1 MADSMRQASLDIDAG
16 GRGSGFRGA
25 AGELTARFRD
35 CFTMDDG
42 TRNRHADSAGWL
54 PPQPPQGVV
63 YAQATDDI
71 RDVLLICG
79 RHQVPVIPYG
89 GGTSIEG
96 QVNAP
101 FGGVCIDFSR
111 MDKILGIS
119 ANNLTATVQPGLRR
133 EQLNESLRSYGLF
146 FPVDPGAD
154 ATMGGMAAT
163 RASGTRAVGYGTMR
177 ENVACA
183 RVMLASGT
191 EIRAGTEAVK
201 SAAGYDLLSLFIGS
215 EGTLGI
221 FTELT
226 VRVYPV
232 PEHTR
237 VGSAVF
243 ASVPAAVRAAIA
255 IQPRQH
261 GVTRIELLDTAS
273 IRAANQYSG
282 LGLPEAVHLF
292 FEIGGSRDRVTA
304 EMAWLTDVFRDHGA
318 SGIQVAADAA
328 EGTRLW
334 QARHEIWWAT
344 HSAFPGR
351 IGLPTDV
358 CVPLARLAE
367 CIEFA
372 IEEADRS
379 GLIAPL
385 CGHVGDGNFHT
396 LVMVEQGDRAA
407 LNRASA
413 FSESLARRAIEL
425 GGTCSGEHGIGQGK
439 RSLMPLQHGAGH
451 HVMAQIKD
459 ALDPQGIL
467 NPTKIVDGPNVT
479 I

>member
-1 MADSMRQASLDIDAG
+1 MRQASAAVDAD
-16 GRGSGFRGA
+16 SPGFA
-25 AGELTARFRD
+25 AAAAELAARFRD
-35 CFTMDDG
+35 RFIVDG
-42 TRNRHADSAGWL
+42 RTRCQHADSAGWL
-54 PPQPPQGVV
+54 APQAPQGVV
-63 YAQATDDI
+63 YAQVTADI
-71 RDVLLICG
+71 RDLLLICG
-79 RHQVPVIPYG
+79 RHEVPVIPYG
-89 GGTSIEG
+89 GGTSVEG

-101 FGGVCIDFSR
+101 LGGVCVDLSR
-111 MDKILGIS
+111 MDKVLGIS
-119 ANNLTATVQPGLRR
+119 ADNLTVTVQPGLRR
-133 EQLNESLRSYGLF
+133 EQLNESLLPHGLF
-146 FPVDPGAD
+146 FPVDPGAN
-154 ATMGGMAAT
+154 ATLGGMAAT

-183 RVMLASGT
+183 RIMLASGV
-191 EIRAGTEAVK
+191 EIKAGTEAVK
-201 SAAGYDLLSLFIGS
+201 SAAGYDLLSLFVGS

-226 VRVYPV
+226 VRLYPI
-232 PEHTR
+232 PEHAVT
-237 VGSAVF
+237 GSAAF

-255 IQPRQH
+255 TRPRQH

-282 LGLPEAVHLF
+282 LGLPAEVHVF
-292 FEIGGSRDRVTA
+292 FEVSGSRPRVTA
-304 EMAWLTDVFRDHGA
+304 EMAWLTEIFRDHGA
-318 SGIQVAADAA
+318 SMIQVAEDAV
-328 EGTRLW
+328 GRRRLW

-344 HSAFPGR
+344 HSAFPDR

-372 IEEADRS
+372 IEEADRA

-396 LVMVEQGDRAA
+396 LVMVEETDTIA
-407 LNRASA
+407 LRKASA

-439 RSLMPLQHGAGH
+439 RFLMPLEHGAGH
-451 HVMAQIKD
+451 HVMARVKD

-467 NPTKIVDGPNVT
+467 NPAKIIGGAEGAKAYPDT
-479 I
+479 

>member
-1 MADSMRQASLDIDAG
+1 MSPDIDAD
-16 GRGSGFRGA
+16 GRGFPAVA
-25 AGELTARFRD
+25 AGLAARFRD
-35 CFTMDDG
+35 CFTVDG
-42 TRNRHADSAGWL
+42 KTLSRHADSAGWL
-54 PPQPPQGVV
+54 PQQAPQGVV
-63 YAQATDDI
+63 YAQSAADI
-71 RDVLLICG
+71 RDLLLICG
-79 RHQVPVIPYG
+79 RYKVPVIPYG

-101 FGGVCIDFSR
+101 FGGVCADLSR

-119 ANNLTATVQPGLRR
+119 VDNLTVTVQPGIRR
-133 EQLNESLRSYGLF
+133 EQLNASLRAHGLF
-146 FPVDPGAD
+146 FPVDPGAN
-154 ATMGGMAAT
+154 ATLGGMAAT

-183 RVMLASGT
+183 RIMLASGT
-191 EIRAGTEAVK
+191 EIKAGTEAVK

-221 FTELT
+221 LTELT
-226 VRVYPV
+226 VRVYPI
-232 PEHTR
+232 PEHACA
-237 VGSAVF
+237 GSAVF
-243 ASVPAAVRAAIA
+243 PSVPAAVRAAIA
-255 IQPRQH
+255 GHPRQH
-261 GVTRIELLDTAS
+261 GVTRIELLDIAS

-292 FEIGGSRDRVTA
+292 FELSGGRSQVA
-304 EMAWLTDVFRDHGA
+304 EEAAWLTGIFKDHGA
-318 SGIQVAADAA
+318 SAIQVAADAA
-328 EGTRLW
+328 GGTRLW

-372 IEEADRS
+372 IEEANRAD
-379 GLIAPL
+379 LIAPL

-396 LVMVEQGDRAA
+396 LVMVEQADRVA
-407 LNRASA
+407 LQKASA
-413 FSESLARRAIEL
+413 FSVSLARRAIEL

-439 RSLMPLQHGAGH
+439 RVLMPLQHGAGH
-451 HVMAQIKD
+451 HVMAQIKHT
-459 ALDPQGIL
+459 LDPQGIL
-467 NPTKIVDGPNVT
+467 NPAKIIGGTEGVGTYPDM
-479 I
+479 